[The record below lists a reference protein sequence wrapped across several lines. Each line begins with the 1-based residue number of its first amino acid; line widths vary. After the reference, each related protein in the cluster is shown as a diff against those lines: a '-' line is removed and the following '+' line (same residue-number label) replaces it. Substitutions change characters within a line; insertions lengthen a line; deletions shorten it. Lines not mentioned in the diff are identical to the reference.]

1 MTTNENNLDIQAI
14 LEELP
19 TDKRILLEKLSKV
32 FDRKTAIDFVS
43 PKPFETKRHLTIED
57 LLNVDNEQQEK
68 HFQRLRSMEH
78 YQTTTQSLSQTELE
92 ATYEAFIR
100 GEIAHKPYSYKEL
113 EQFVRNNADI
123 NAVDYYINSTHHNAT
138 SGPLQAHLLFHSSKL
153 NEQKANLIK
162 SASSNRSL
170 KSFND
175 SLSVRG
181 YFPEKLL
188 THSRSSSKEKEL
200 DNNQQNY
207 SKQRSM
213 HIDHGE
219 KKYHVTFLKDPNTSV
234 KSSKHKTK
242 NHNVHNKN
250 IESLFKR
257 EAILGSNLS
266 TKSNTSNIHRQK
278 FPPLSL
284 SALKEYRPTMSPKSS
299 TIPTT
304 PHIQKQKPKRK
315 TDFIWEQT
323 IVSQKHK

>member
-57 LLNVDNEQQEK
+57 LLNVNPKNENVLEK
-68 HFQRLRSMEH
+68 
-78 YQTTTQSLSQTELE
+78 

-257 EAILGSNLS
+257 EAILESNLS

-284 SALKEYRPTMSPKSS
+284 SALKEYRPTMSPRSS